1 MQKLKITI
9 YSCVI
14 VVNFP
19 NIPFFLHFC
28 YRLPKPI
35 YRVKIGCYI
44 RLAKQNRGQTAS
56 KLRAWCRRVVFPTGV
71 PLLRSQACLR
81 TEKRGSARP
90 PAAKPFYGVAVAQ
103 GTFRVR
109 LAPTRNPEPGAG
121 SSKGMFRH
129 FIKEE
134 IPRRSSFVWYWL
146 W

>member
-1 MQKLKITI
+1 MKKYKYILFEQI
-9 YSCVI
+9 SSR
-14 VVNFP
+14 FP
-19 NIPFFLHFC
+19 PKRHLYLRFC

-35 YRVKIGCYI
+35 YRAKIGCYI

-71 PLLRSQACLR
+71 PLLRSQVCLR

-121 SSKGMFRH
+121 SSKAMFRH

-134 IPRRSSFVWYWL
+134 TP
-146 W
+146 

>member
-1 MQKLKITI
+1 MSRKRSASVVLSIKQIVFNELKIKMPKN
-9 YSCVI
+9 S
-14 VVNFP
+14 
-19 NIPFFLHFC
+19 PFQ
-28 YRLPKPI
+28 RQQKPI
-35 YRVKIGCYI
+35 YRAKIGCYI

-71 PLLRSQACLR
+71 PLLRSQVCLR

-90 PAAKPFYGVAVAQ
+90 SAAKPFYGVAVAQ

-134 IPRRSSFVWYWL
+134 TP
-146 W
+146 

>member
-19 NIPFFLHFC
+19 NIPLFLHFC

-35 YRVKIGCYI
+35 YRAKIGCYI

-134 IPRRSSFVWYWL
+134 TP
-146 W
+146 